1 MKLRLASLGTLMHP
15 LYDYMSPTCTTQE
28 STLRPGTVDS
38 LRFKRWK
45 KHPNELI
52 QYTNQER
59 LRGQRQETSLQTK
72 GVNQFTL
79 IQKTVQR
86 ATRQCGSQG
95 TEGLPPNAM
104 CS

>member
-38 LRFKRWK
+38 PRVKRWK

-59 LRGQRQETSLQTK
+59 LRGQDKRPPFRQKL
-72 GVNQFTL
+72 
-79 IQKTVQR
+79 
-86 ATRQCGSQG
+86 
-95 TEGLPPNAM
+95 
-104 CS
+104 